1 MWSST
6 LCKRAA
12 NAAALTGAE
21 EDRTYQVE
29 QGQGKCCDVARNVSN
44 TILMAAAAELFFFL
58 VLLFVYFDLN
68 RICIWCKQR
77 AIC

>member
-29 QGQGKCCDVARNVSN
+29 QGQGKCCDVARNVNN
-44 TILMAAAAELFFFL
+44 TILMAAAAELFFS
-58 VLLFVYFDLN
+58 LFVGFAFCLF
-68 RICIWCKQR
+68 
-77 AIC
+77 